1 MLPRKRV
8 MFVFRTRPEA
18 IKMAPLIL
26 EMEKYPDILTPVLV
40 STGQHR
46 EMLGAVLRIFDIRPD
61 YDLNIMEAEQTLSH
75 IVIKTLQGLE
85 PVVLREKPDILLVQG
100 DTSSAFAAGLCA
112 FYNKIPLGHVEAGL
126 RTGDKLRP
134 YPEEANRRLI
144 TQVADLHFAPTQ
156 TAVSALLKEGLSRSS
171 IYLTGNT
178 VIDALLTVSSRNFD
192 LKKMGLNLDPNRK
205 LILVT
210 AHRRESFG
218 PPLRGICQAIS
229 RLAKKYSNDVQFL
242 IPAHKNPMVQM
253 TVREILG
260 DADNVII
267 TEPMDYEPFVHLMKA
282 SYFILSDSGGV
293 QEEAPSLGRPVLVL
307 REKTERPEA
316 ISAGTVKLIGITEER
331 VFEEAEKLLS
341 DRAEY
346 ERMSRAVNPYGDG
359 HASER
364 VTQAILN
371 YFGFTDQKPEEFK
384 GG

>member
-8 MFVFRTRPEA
+8 MFVFGTRPEA
-18 IKMAPLIL
+18 IKFAPLIL

-75 IVIKTLQGLE
+75 IVVKTLQGLE

-126 RTGDKLRP
+126 RTGDKMRP

-144 TQVADLHFAPTQ
+144 TQVADLHFAPTR
-156 TAVSALLKEGLSRSS
+156 TAVEALLHEGLKRSS

-178 VIDALLTVSSRNFD
+178 VIDALLSVSSRNFD

-218 PPLRGICQAIS
+218 PPLRGICQAIG
-229 RLAKKYSNDVQFL
+229 RLARKYANEVQFV
-242 IPAHKNPMVQM
+242 IPAHKNPLVQI
-253 TVREILG
+253 TVKELLS
-260 DADNVII
+260 DLDNVIV
-267 TEPMDYEPFVHLMKA
+267 TEPMDYEPFVQLMKA

-293 QEEAPSLGRPVLVL
+293 QEEAPSLGKPVLVL

-316 ISAGTVKLIGITEER
+316 IAAGTVKLVGNTEEK
-331 VFEEAEKLLS
+331 VFESAERLLT
-341 DRAEY
+341 DKGEY
-346 ERMSRAVNPYGDG
+346 ERMSHAVNPYGDG

-364 VTQAILN
+364 TTQIILN
-371 YFGFTDQKPEEFK
+371 HFGFTDKKPEEFQ

>member
-8 MFVFRTRPEA
+8 MFVFGTRPEA
-18 IKMAPLIL
+18 IKFAPLIL

-61 YDLNIMEAEQTLSH
+61 YDLSIMEAEQTLSH
-75 IVIKTLQGLE
+75 IVVKTLQGLE

-126 RTGDKLRP
+126 RTGDKMRP

-144 TQVADLHFAPTQ
+144 TQVADLHFAPTR
-156 TAVSALLKEGLSRSS
+156 TAVEALLREGLNRSL

-178 VIDALLTVSSRNFD
+178 VIDALLSVSSRNFD
-192 LKKMGLNLDPNRK
+192 LKKLGLNLNPNRK

-218 PPLRGICQAIS
+218 PPLRGICQAIA
-229 RLAKKYSNDVQFL
+229 RLAKKYANDVQFV
-242 IPAHKNPMVQM
+242 IPAHKNPLVQI
-253 TVREILG
+253 TVKELLS
-260 DADNVII
+260 DLDNVIV

-293 QEEAPSLGRPVLVL
+293 QEEAPSLGKPVLVL

-316 ISAGTVKLIGITEER
+316 IAAGTVKLVGITEER
-331 VFEEAEKLLS
+331 VFESAERLLT
-341 DRAEY
+341 DKGEY
-346 ERMSRAVNPYGDG
+346 KRMSHAVNPYGDG

-364 VTQAILN
+364 VTQIILN
-371 YFGFTDQKPEEFK
+371 HFGFTDKKPEEFE

>member
-1 MLPRKRV
+1 
-8 MFVFRTRPEA
+8 
-18 IKMAPLIL
+18 MAPLIL

-293 QEEAPSLGRPVLVL
+293 QEEAPSLGKPVLVL